1 MLRML
6 QFFNGI
12 GCEVMSGFVTF
23 MTPNGNQSLM
33 KNVYPLTFLIGFTL
47 LLACGKKEPP
57 SIPPQ
62 ELQVYQI
69 KTESVPLYEEFVGQ
83 VYGEKDIPIR
93 ARVEGFL
100 EGIHFEEG
108 QRVTKGQ
115 LLYSI
120 DPEPFQEKF
129 AAETSK
135 VSEAQTV
142 LVQAESDLR
151 RIEPLAE
158 MSAVSQQELDMSVS
172 KRDAAISSLEAAKAN
187 QNIAKINLGYCKMY
201 APIDGIIGKTE
212 AREGE
217 FVGKDPNP
225 VILNTVS
232 QLRNIRFQ
240 FFLSEN
246 DYLKI
251 AREYISRTERKIERS
266 DSLGIGM
273 RLILAD
279 GQEFP
284 EEGKVDFID
293 RNIDSSTGSILVQA
307 TFPNPD
313 RLIRPGQFA
322 RIRVRF
328 SQADNA
334 ILIPQKCALELQGQ
348 YSVFVVN
355 SENKLESRQITVSET
370 IGEFYLVGEG
380 LNAGEKIL
388 MEGLQRARQDLEIV
402 PQVTEFESKKLTQ
415 L

>member
-1 MLRML
+1 
-6 QFFNGI
+6 
-12 GCEVMSGFVTF
+12 
-23 MTPNGNQSLM
+23 M
-33 KNVYPLTFLIGFTL
+33 KNAYPLTLFFGFILFLS
-47 LLACGKKEPP
+47 CGKKEAPVM
-57 SIPPQ
+57 PPQ
-62 ELQVYQI
+62 ELQVYEI

-108 QRVTKGQ
+108 QRVKKGQ

-120 DPEPFQEKF
+120 DPEPFQEKV

-187 QNIAKINLGYCKMY
+187 LNIAKINLGYCKMY
-201 APIDGIIGKTE
+201 APIEGIIGKTE

-251 AREYISRTERKIERS
+251 AREYVSRSERKIERS
-266 DSLGIGM
+266 DSADVGL

-284 EEGKVDFID
+284 EDGKVDFID
-293 RNIDSSTGSILVQA
+293 RNIDSSTGSILIQA

-322 RIRVRF
+322 RVRVQF
-328 SQADNA
+328 SRADDA

-355 SENKLESRQITVSET
+355 SENKLESRQIQVAET

-380 LNAGEKIL
+380 LNSGEKIL
-388 MEGLQRARQDLEIV
+388 MEGLQRAQQDLEIV
-402 PQVTEFESKKLTQ
+402 PKVTEFESKKLTQ

>member
-1 MLRML
+1 M
-6 QFFNGI
+6 
-12 GCEVMSGFVTF
+12 
-23 MTPNGNQSLM
+23 
-33 KNVYPLTFLIGFTL
+33 
-47 LLACGKKEPP
+47 
-57 SIPPQ
+57 PPQ
-62 ELQVYQI
+62 QFKVYEI
-69 KTESVPLYEEFVGQ
+69 HTESVPLYEEFVGQ
-83 VYGEKDIPIR
+83 VFGEKDIPIR

-100 EGIHFEEG
+100 TGIHFKEG
-108 QRVTKGQ
+108 QRVTEGQ

-120 DPEPFQEKF
+120 DPEPFQEKVV
-129 AAETSK
+129 AEESK

-142 LVQAESDLR
+142 LVQSESDLR
-151 RIEPLAE
+151 RIEPLAAVD
-158 MSAVSQQELDMSVS
+158 AVSQQELDMSVS
-172 KRDAAISSLEAAKAN
+172 RRDAAISSLEAAKAN
-187 QNIAKINLGYCKMY
+187 LNIAKINMGYCKMY
-201 APIDGIIGKTE
+201 APIEGIIGKTN

-251 AREYISRTERKIERS
+251 AREYISKTERKIERS
-266 DSLGIGM
+266 DNADIGL

-284 EEGKVDFID
+284 EDGKIDFID
-293 RNIDSSTGSILVQA
+293 RNIDASTGSILVQS

-322 RIRVRF
+322 RIRIMF
-328 SQADNA
+328 SRADNA

-348 YSVFVVN
+348 YSVYVVN
-355 SENKLESRQITVSET
+355 SENKLENRQIEVGETV
-370 IGEFYLVGEG
+370 GEFYLVSEG

-388 MEGLQRARQDLEIV
+388 MEGLQRARQDLEII
-402 PQVTEFESKKLTQ
+402 PEVTEFESKKLSK

>member
-1 MLRML
+1 M
-6 QFFNGI
+6 Q
-12 GCEVMSGFVTF
+12 
-23 MTPNGNQSLM
+23 M
-33 KNVYPLTFLIGFTL
+33 KKYYPLILIL
-47 LLACGKKEPP
+47 VLSLVSCGKKEP
-57 SIPPQ
+57 SAPPPA
-62 ELQVYQI
+62 ELQVYEI
-69 KTESVPLYEEFVGQ
+69 RTESVPLYEEFVGQ

-100 EGIHFEEG
+100 QGIHFQEG
-108 QRVTKGQ
+108 QRVEQGQ

-120 DPEPFQEKF
+120 DPEPFEEKVV
-129 AAETSK
+129 AETSK
-135 VSEAQTV
+135 VSEAQTM

-172 KRDAAISSLEAAKAN
+172 KRDAAESSLEAAKAN
-187 QNIAKINLGYCKMY
+187 LNIAKINLGYCKMY
-201 APIDGIIGKTE
+201 APIQGIIGKTN

-232 QLRNIRFQ
+232 QLRNVRFQ

-251 AREYISRTERKIERS
+251 AREYISRTDQKIERS
-266 DSLGIGM
+266 DSADVGL

-279 GQEFP
+279 GQEYP
-284 EEGKVDFID
+284 EDGKVDFID
-293 RNIDSSTGSILVQA
+293 RNIDSSTGSILIQA

-328 SQADNA
+328 SVADDA
-334 ILIPQKCALELQGQ
+334 ILIPQKCAQELQGL

-355 SENKLESRQITVSET
+355 GENKLESRQIQVGSS
-370 IGEFYLVGEG
+370 IGEFYLVREG
-380 LNAGEKIL
+380 LKAGEKIL

-402 PQVTEFESKKLTQ
+402 PKVTEFESKKSPKA
-415 L
+415 